1 MIFLDLTI
9 PFRKEIPFK
18 TKIAEI
24 TSISLEHDVSINDS
38 EILGDFIVS
47 GDYKNLDINVDTMP
61 FSHVVPFSVTLDS
74 DIDINTLSYEISNF
88 DYEIINDDILKVNI
102 TFHVEADKLKREEDS
117 IFMEVSDDLILDEN
131 LPSSDENILEEENV
145 KEENIDGRNDDIVEA
160 SVISQNELEDDYITY
175 HVHIVKINETI
186 DSICSQY
193 KIDKD
198 GLLEINDIT
207 DVNMGDKVIIPID
220 KEDE

>member
-1 MIFLDLTI
+1 MDLTI

-145 KEENIDGRNDDIVEA
+145 KEENIDDRNDDIVEA

>member
-1 MIFLDLTI
+1 MDLTI